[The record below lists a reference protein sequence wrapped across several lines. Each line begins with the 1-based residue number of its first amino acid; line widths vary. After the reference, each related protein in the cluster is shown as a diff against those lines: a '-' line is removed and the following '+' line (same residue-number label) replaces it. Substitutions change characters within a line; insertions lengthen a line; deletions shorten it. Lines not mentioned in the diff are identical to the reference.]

1 MNISSTLLGLIAY
14 QPSYGYDLKQEYD
27 RLFAGKK
34 PLAYG
39 QVYATLSRLAR
50 DQQVMVASE
59 LSDEGPDRKKYQIT
73 EAGKISLEQW
83 LLTPEAPQSK
93 LQAEL
98 FTKVVLA
105 LMLKKEA
112 GKYLDIQRQAHM
124 ARMREINRERK
135 KHDLAFMLLADHAL
149 YHIEADLHWI
159 DLTENRLTS
168 LQKELAL

>member
-1 MNISSTLLGLIAY
+1 MNIPSTLLGLIAC

-50 DQQVMVASE
+50 DRQVIVASE
-59 LSDEGPDRKKYQIT
+59 SSDEGPDRKKYQIT
-73 EAGKISLEQW
+73 EAGQLSLEQ
-83 LLTPEAPQSK
+83 PK

-105 LMLKKEA
+105 IMLKKDA

-124 ARMREINRERK
+124 TRMREINRERK
-135 KHDLAFMLLADHAL
+135 NHDLAFMLLADHAL
-149 YHIEADLHWI
+149 YHIEADLRWI
-159 DLTENRLTS
+159 DLTESRLTS
-168 LQKELAL
+168 LQKELAI